1 MHLTGFGYTR
11 VDPTQTNNFLNTR
24 RRDNTLEGAPFTSQP
39 ICLLHA
45 AVQVEKQ
52 RAVRE
57 RLQQANTGKDEQMH
71 KIKKKKR
78 SGKTSR
84 KLCQAVPNQAHQADG
99 PMNINVTI
107 RVASSRW
114 KKDLLEQKTASHSK
128 T

>member
-1 MHLTGFGYTR
+1 MGTLEWINPRQVISILTDGQGSK
-11 VDPTQTNNFLNTR
+11 NNLNTR

-45 AVQVEKQ
+45 DVQVEKQ

-71 KIKKKKR
+71 EIKKNKR

-99 PMNINVTI
+99 PMNIKVTSTF
-107 RVASSRW
+107 A
-114 KKDLLEQKTASHSK
+114 
-128 T
+128 